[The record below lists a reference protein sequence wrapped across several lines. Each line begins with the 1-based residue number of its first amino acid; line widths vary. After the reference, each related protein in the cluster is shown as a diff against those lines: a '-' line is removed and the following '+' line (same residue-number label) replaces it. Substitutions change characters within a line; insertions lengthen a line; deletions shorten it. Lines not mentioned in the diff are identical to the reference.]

1 MLQFTSTHL
10 DLRATGMPER
20 FIIALD
26 YNEFTDVM
34 ALCLLT
40 LTHSTHSQVEYLI
53 IVLGWQPL
61 TKETET

>member
-1 MLQFTSTHL
+1 ML
-10 DLRATGMPER
+10 EW